1 MLRLISF
8 SLIALMPQILLA
20 DATTLKMHVFDEGKS
35 GGSVQNSQDLN
46 MVIFDEETGESK
58 QISANSTV
66 DNKNKGADEKF
77 RYWSASLKTGY
88 KRDSFQWQTASPAGG
103 ISPFVDAT
111 WEQLNLWEIQAD
123 LNFQLPMGFVAKGHA
138 AYAFTFSG
146 NTQQNGYIDNNSA
159 PFIQSTGSAD
169 SGYSADFS
177 GAVGYQFD
185 WGKPVVNDFSGYLTP
200 LVGFAFQEQK
210 YTMRG
215 GVQTLGGGAP
225 TAANLNNDYLA
236 GWAGPWLGFDAGMSF
251 FERHGIFTSFE
262 HHWADYRGLGDWQEN
277 HLEHHAQA
285 HGYKTQLGYQFK
297 PNATWAF
304 SFAFAYEY
312 WETGAGTES
321 LTLSNQTVVKSQ
333 FNSAVRESFGVNAGV
348 NIAF

>member
-1 MLRLISF
+1 MKPIVCL
-8 SLIALMPQILLA
+8 ILLA
-20 DATTLKMHVFDEGKS
+20 PLAAIADDAVLKMHVFDVEKTEAGAHKNKS
-35 GGSVQNSQDLN
+35 LN
-46 MVIFDEETGESK
+46 MIIFDEQTGESS
-58 QISANSTV
+58 QVSAGSNRQKIKPTNV
-66 DNKNKGADEKF
+66 KH
-77 RYWSASLKTGY
+77 RYWSAALQTGY

-103 ISPFVDAT
+103 ISPFAEAKWDK
-111 WEQLNLWEIQAD
+111 LDLWQIQAD
-123 LNFQLPMGFVAKGHA
+123 LGFKLPMGFVAKGHA

-146 NTQQNGYIDNNSA
+146 KTQENGYIQNNSD
-159 PFIQSTGSAD
+159 PFIQSNGSAD

-177 GAVGYQFD
+177 GAIGYQFD
-185 WGKPVVNDFSGYLTP
+185 WGDQVENDLSGYLTP

-215 GVQTLGGGAP
+215 GVQTVGGGDSTP
-225 TAANLNNDYLA
+225 ANLNNDYLA
-236 GWAGPWLGFDAGMSF
+236 GWAGPWLGFDAGMNL

-285 HGYKTQLGYQFK
+285 HGYKTQLGYQYK

-312 WETGAGTES
+312 WNTGSGTES
-321 LTLSNQTVVKSQ
+321 LTLSNQAVVKSQ

-348 NIAF
+348 NVAF